1 MHLYNMLIHIFIYV
15 YIMGCVSL
23 FVCCVTNMAQKLLP
37 ATPKNIGTI
46 CKIKTEQ
53 SQKNPIRNAV
63 YIYTYISIYKMVK
76 VDHKCILVFCISAD
90 SHRVIESYSHTVI
103 FITTYQRL
111 PSKSPTSGKHPRCLQ
126 ASGDCLVPAQLPCL
140 GSSCQRHHRP
150 TSHTE
155 R

>member
-1 MHLYNMLIHIFIYV
+1 MF
-15 YIMGCVSL
+15 
-23 FVCCVTNMAQKLLP
+23 
-37 ATPKNIGTI
+37 
-46 CKIKTEQ
+46 
-53 SQKNPIRNAV
+53 
-63 YIYTYISIYKMVK
+63 K